1 MPASELLVN
10 IDLFTTFRSSFRQL
24 EGVLAALQLVLA
36 MLGMGATLH
45 ARDFKEIVR
54 YRQAILFVLGL
65 QFLIGPFVAAA
76 AGWWL
81 PLPGGV
87 ALGILLLAVMPSGS
101 LSNVFTHLG
110 HGNLPLS
117 ITATVASTLT
127 CLLCTPLLLDF
138 WGERSLPDTFQ
149 LPVFA
154 IVRDVVLYLLLPM
167 LAGMAVRRRFPS
179 LALPFARWAVRA
191 SMVVLAI
198 IAIGSV
204 TSGRIDI
211 GFYGWLVP
219 VVLVVFVI
227 VQFIVARGT
236 AWGLGYS
243 AIDSYTLAVE
253 AALRN
258 GNLAI
263 LLSSTMFPTASAAD
277 QRLGSGALY
286 VALFY
291 GGASLVIALLAVT
304 LERRRHRSLGE
315 PIRPSRE

>member
-1 MPASELLVN
+1 MLTSDAFLVAES
-10 IDLFTTFRSSFRQL
+10 IATLRASFRQV
-24 EGVLAALQLVLA
+24 EGILAALQLVLA
-36 MLGMGATLH
+36 MLGMGATLDL
-45 ARDFKEIVR
+45 RDFKEISH
-54 YRQAILFVLGL
+54 YRRAILFVLGA
-65 QFLIGPFVAAA
+65 QFLLGPLIAAA

-110 HGNLPLS
+110 RGNLALS

-127 CLLCTPLLLDF
+127 CLLCTPLLLDL
-138 WGERSLPDTFQ
+138 WGAAALPETFH
-149 LPVFA
+149 LPVFH

-167 LAGMAVRRRFPS
+167 LAGMAVRRRFPGR
-179 LALPFARWAVRA
+179 ALPFARWAVRA
-191 SMVVLAI
+191 SMVVLAV

-219 VVLVVFVI
+219 AVLVLFVFVQFAI
-227 VQFIVARGT
+227 VRGS

-243 AIDSYTLAVE
+243 AVDSYTLAIE
-253 AALRN
+253 AAMRN

-277 QRLGSGALY
+277 RQLGAGALY

-291 GGASLVIALLAVT
+291 GGASLVMAILAVAI
-304 LERRRHRSLGE
+304 ERRWHRSLA
-315 PIRPSRE
+315 